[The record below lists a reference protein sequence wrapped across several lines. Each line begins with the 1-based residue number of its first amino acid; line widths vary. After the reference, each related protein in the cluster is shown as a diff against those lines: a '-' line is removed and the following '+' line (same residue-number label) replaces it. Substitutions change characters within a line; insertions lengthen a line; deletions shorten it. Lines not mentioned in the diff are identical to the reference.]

1 MKATIKGVYTH
12 SKDGEEYI
20 TKNGNFFAKVLL
32 SLENGQS
39 LYESFFFTP
48 KAHFRFED
56 LFASAGQTAPEAAVI
71 SANHLNQLIGDE
83 INIAVGKNKA
93 GYDTVTKFYPSKNV
107 AQSVA
112 VDEQVPDEIAEQSA
126 DVDLDEDVPF

>member
-12 SKDGEEYI
+12 SRDGKEYV
-20 TKNGNFFAKVLL
+20 TSNGYFFVKVLL
-32 SLENGQS
+32 SLEDGNS
-39 LYESFFFTP
+39 IYESFFFTQR
-48 KAHFRFED
+48 AHFRFED
-56 LFASAGQTAPEAAVI
+56 LFASAGQTAPNPSVI

-93 GYDTVTKFYPSKNV
+93 GYDTVTKFYPAEKA
-107 AQSVA
+107 AQPVT

-126 DVDLDEDVPF
+126 DLDLDEDVPF